1 MDKLIYLVPGFIS
14 YIALR
19 PFGLFNFQ
27 SDTDRQLTLIILSLI
42 NSGLSTALA
51 SYFWKNSIIA
61 MCISALIITAI
72 YFGLFIAYNHISQKI
87 ADFFDVNIYDNMGTM
102 EHSLAQNFEGKYQ
115 FLVSFDFQNKYIASG
130 QVKNVDDQ
138 GNQQVELYGDNER
151 EFTIEEARSM
161 YEENKNNSIIV
172 DYKNKVKSYVII
184 FDLST
189 DS

>member
-14 YIALR
+14 YIVLR

-61 MCISALIITAI
+61 MCISALIITVI
-72 YFGLFIAYNHISQKI
+72 YFGLFAAYNHISQKI

-102 EHSLAQNFEGKYQ
+102 EHSLSQNFKGKEQ
-115 FLVSFDFQNKYIASG
+115 FVISFDFNNNYIASG
-130 QVKNVDDQ
+130 YVRNIDDQ
-138 GNQQVELYGDNER
+138 GNQQLELYGQKEHIYSIK
-151 EFTIEEARSM
+151 TARNL
-161 YEENKNNSIIV
+161 YAENDLNSIIV
-172 DYKNKVKSYVII
+172 DYKNKIKSYVII
-184 FDLST
+184 F
-189 DS
+189 

>member
-1 MDKLIYLVPGFIS
+1 
-14 YIALR
+14 
-19 PFGLFNFQ
+19 
-27 SDTDRQLTLIILSLI
+27 LTLIILSLI
-42 NSGLSTALA
+42 NSGLSTALV
-51 SYFWKNSIIA
+51 SYFWKSSIIA
-61 MCISALIITAI
+61 MCISALIITVI

-87 ADFFDVNIYDNMGTM
+87 ADFFNVNIYDNMGTM
-102 EHSLAQNFEGKYQ
+102 EHSLAQNFEGKCQ
-115 FLVSFDFQNKYIASG
+115 FLISFDFQNKYIASG

-151 EFTIEEARSM
+151 KFTIEEARSM

-189 DS
+189 EA